1 MGKAWASLVAQNPN
15 WGSISHVVY
24 SKAHSPT
31 TLTILTLCFV
41 HRLPIFHL
49 QTKSHDFMFEKKGQL
64 DPKPEAQGMD
74 VVQGISQEVIPKSG
88 CLFHDHVQGYLELNT
103 SQAFQRLGK
112 DLAPLSRS
120 LPEVIHH
127 LPGIVRIL
135 TDRLR
140 HTWGPAHEHALFLVA
155 VLAKEVGAE
164 LYAGG
169 HFDSLMD
176 TLLVTLDPSN
186 PENTAR
192 VVQSMAH
199 LFTSLHRPILRD
211 LNVLK
216 RYYGP
221 LLGHRK
227 VFVRKYAAEAL
238 AGLLRR
244 LEDERLCKHLKGVVK
259 AATTAMA
266 SQGSLRQEE
275 RRGASRKPKDSG
287 LIKNGAE
294 RRGADLMDGMALLIF
309 YITRGVQSQ
318 GQLHSKA
325 VPVVRALLQQEAHGE
340 DDVLGQV
347 HRKVVEG
354 VLVYL
359 TPHLKPAQTA
369 PLWKEALDALA
380 AAPREESGDR
390 NGLERTLHVL
400 VVLLR
405 YRKGWLL
412 SDREVRQAFLGALN
426 EAVVEHTTPPE
437 AFAFAREATKAELV
451 LLISALWDWLDM
463 RRQGSHHAPTA
474 EETATEEALVEATT
488 ALLGPESS
496 GDPAV
501 VGELASKVLRLGGCM
516 DDPDSQTLVVNACL
530 ARAVMPTCP
539 LASWVGLLNNLVGE
553 KPDILRRGDPT
564 RVADLGRD
572 LIGRIEKKNESE
584 DTSLSEQMF
593 ALRCLPSVLRAAGRG
608 RSPSDLSL
616 RAHALGAV
624 ETLVNDPQAE
634 EILASQAAMALIE
647 LWEADRDSSGAQE
660 MSSATEKV
668 AGGKEKSPRKP
679 HPLPGTQPS
688 AERQGLAA
696 SMWKQ
701 LQASPSLLGT
711 IRALTALLASDDS
724 LLPALPLEEALLL
737 LSSNLHSPSHLLRLS
752 TLRLMVLMPQLSF
765 REAGAKK
772 GDANT
777 RSNTNNEESSFVGP
791 CRALATCLELEAA
804 SVSISAERTF
814 GVLLNRIEVWANS
827 GRLPGPYIG
836 PLASHC
842 LGLLHVRFAELWQ
855 LTARTFAALSSAC
868 RRAEETHAI
877 WGHVVATM
885 AEVDSRL
892 VAMKGKESTGNSG
905 EEGAEGNENDQEG
918 KRGMDLLLRRLGGN
932 LWAVSNLPPSE
943 EIRTAS
949 FLLGDGTL
957 GSSGEDIGGGQASK
971 LGSTDPLTSLSWV
984 FDFITRSPTLLS
996 RKSDELSSLFVGFLL
1011 HQYFAMYV
1019 DDPASLELKGE
1030 LARFLKEQ
1038 MELQT
1043 HTHKEATSSASVVF
1057 VTAASAAKTSDLLTP
1072 ARLSSAKAARGK
1084 LLAYLRI
1091 FAVGGI
1097 PRGGD
1102 GRALLLRIFVTFL
1115 SRPDNAVVVATLD
1128 CLINAKL
1135 PYLTPYATTCKAL
1148 LKDIHLRDE
1157 LVRFSLTKDIQSEHR
1172 AEFVPLLIRLLFG
1185 RFLAKASRARTRT
1198 SKDSPAARR
1207 TAIVSFMAGAQGET
1221 EFREF
1226 VHLMLRPFLVD
1237 ATASFDTKNNLDVI
1251 AASAGRRLGFLHL
1264 LSSVIRQMGF
1274 HVLPFVGTFV
1284 EVTLRLLGEGYRD
1297 ASAVHNAREGD
1308 EDGENEWHGVGGDDD
1323 DSRDGRDGGQERGDE
1338 DEENEVEDG
1347 DIQVRRGHTQ
1357 GSLRLLSTRVISEL
1371 FDQYAESF
1379 DFTSVA
1385 PRLWTVL
1392 GPSVSRLPA
1401 MCSGARQPPALLDL
1415 LLTLTQHDALL
1426 PIYIAFEATLT
1437 PTLLACLSSGQAP
1450 PATVAGPILSIME
1463 RLCEHDGASH
1473 LLSHLPALVKHITER
1488 LEKVHAAT
1496 NNNDSLLERSLDL
1509 LCNISQ
1515 LAARNRARAREEEG
1529 MVATPA
1535 TVEDAT
1541 LSSLFGFLL
1550 PRLKSPRLLRAPT
1563 KALVLG
1569 AYGALVPHMAS
1580 PRRDVVQLSKLLGP
1594 AGLGP
1599 VGFEPTGPLR
1609 QPLVAALAA
1618 MADAHGDMQDLRPVM
1633 EMIHLLNAP
1642 DEEGLEGRN
1651 LDVVM
1656 PAWTRLAEPELWA
1669 RLMAETGGS
1678 GLALLPLVTHAL
1690 SCLHDGEVVVRVAA
1704 GASLRA
1710 LVAAAGQ
1717 GTEKEW
1723 LWLLQAGLLP
1733 SVRAGMDQAKD
1744 TVRQGYVQVMAA
1756 LVRSAGTLRT
1766 RTPTRGEKRTEAPSW
1781 ISAHAL
1787 LFHGDLAC
1795 LVRETDAEA
1804 DFFQNIIHIQV
1815 HRRARALQRLT
1826 KLLKESDDET
1836 VKLEEAG
1843 LENTLILTPALSSSS
1858 LVHVLLPLASQPVLS
1873 VDRTIQVKAPDPTLL
1888 HESILATAAVARR
1901 LSWSHYNGLFRRFL
1915 REISLV
1921 DLTPVGQSPASRE
1934 RALVNGLCHVLDVFH
1949 FPLTPPSSSADQDE
1963 KGSTDAVSTMADSE
1977 MGGAMQNGREDK
1989 GGGKAEDEAEGVRER
2004 SISNPPTDA
2013 LKKDVIW
2020 RAVTT
2025 QLLPSLRGLLL
2036 KDSKDKE
2043 GGKQK
2048 VLRAP
2053 MALALLKL
2061 IKMLP
2066 RTSYEQ
2072 ELTRLFMS
2080 VCGTLRSRDSNVR
2093 DAAREVLAKMAQDLG
2108 PTYLGMIIKELKGAL
2123 REGYMLHIRIFT
2135 LHTVLRSLEE
2145 VYKPPLDA
2153 PSLPVPRASLAA
2165 GPSPETSSYGNG
2177 SDSNAHALRPP
2188 LDACLTEIVALL
2200 TEDLFGEAAGA
2211 KEAEAEVKSATIK
2224 EAKGQKALDGLEILS
2239 RLLLFRP
2246 TYAVA
2251 CPEDPGA
2258 LSSVHALVKPF
2269 LLQLHDSESPRM
2281 HGRVNE
2287 ALQRVVAGL
2296 SVNPSLK
2303 AEEVLLYVYGLISPF
2318 VLSEDEDE
2326 EESGGLDGQEPEAEA
2341 SESEV
2346 DEEDDLQVIGK
2357 AAVKATEAPKP
2368 DLHRPKKEVP
2378 SWLPVDGTLKLAVEA
2393 KQVQRMAAREEIRVL
2408 DGKNAPK
2415 LTGWGRHGTK
2425 ARRAEGGMFGS
2436 PAALAAGVLGLRLLH
2451 SYLKRLGQPSE
2462 ELIPVLDPYVGLLAR
2477 CVRRRV
2483 NDSIVLLSL
2492 KCLALML
2499 RHLSSLPSLTFL
2511 TPRLVRSSLSL
2522 LSMAG
2527 GPANSR
2533 DEIVQSCLRILTI
2546 LIAASGNSI
2555 EDDAPLGPLGLT
2567 QPEKRPSLPIPTKSL
2582 GALVCLLR
2590 AAALDY
2596 DHVNAPFALVRA
2608 LVARRAMVPEMYDLM
2623 EQMLGIAVTS
2633 RRPTVRQMGGQI
2645 IVSFLLHYPLSSVKV
2660 AGFLQQ
2666 AVRNLDY
2673 EYAEGRMAA
2682 FGLLQTLIMKLQV
2695 SMLNE
2700 HAQVVFF
2707 PMVLRLVN
2715 DPCPKTRAAAA
2726 DAISA
2731 LLRRVSGDVF
2741 NTLLDYQCRWMRMHV
2756 ENEGLARAAAQAVG
2770 LFVDS
2775 RPDLF
2780 KRGGEDG
2787 LGMELLV
2794 LFSDTLASVEKRGP
2808 VPDVQADGL
2817 ESPHEREGEAAL
2829 GWEMAYHCLGTISRI
2844 YARLPGMVESF
2855 LHGFPEGMT
2864 LLSATSEILCYR
2876 HAWVR
2881 LAASRVIGQYLDRRA
2896 TGGKTRTLI
2905 TGTQLRSSPF
2915 LSDPAHCAALARRL
2929 CVQIDRPS
2937 VAPELSLRAVKSLVF
2952 LTSAMV
2958 HTELE
2963 LEHGGGS
2970 PVRADAALEGE
2981 EEDVGG
2987 GESEVGVQEKGD
2999 APKDLL
3005 SWIFHRLSY
3014 MARRKGEDRRCAV
3027 FQFFAAV
3034 TTLEGQAVV
3043 ERFLPHML
3051 SPLYRATSDG
3061 QAEASAHGNDA
3072 VELAK
3077 EVTSLIE
3084 EKAGATAF
3092 LKAFSD
3098 VQKQATQK
3106 RASRKQARAVEAITD
3121 PGAAA
3126 QRKLAKNVMKRET
3139 IKRKKGKYR
3148 EIRGGAPPGER
3159 ASKRQRSVGEGNKDE
3174 GM

>member
-1 MGKAWASLVAQNPN
+1 
-15 WGSISHVVY
+15 
-24 SKAHSPT
+24 
-31 TLTILTLCFV
+31 
-41 HRLPIFHL
+41 
-49 QTKSHDFMFEKKGQL
+49 
-64 DPKPEAQGMD
+64 
-74 VVQGISQEVIPKSG
+74 
-88 CLFHDHVQGYLELNT
+88 
-103 SQAFQRLGK
+103 
-112 DLAPLSRS
+112 
-120 LPEVIHH
+120 
-127 LPGIVRIL
+127 
-135 TDRLR
+135 
-140 HTWGPAHEHALFLVA
+140 
-155 VLAKEVGAE
+155 
-164 LYAGG
+164 
-169 HFDSLMD
+169 
-176 TLLVTLDPSN
+176 
-186 PENTAR
+186 
-192 VVQSMAH
+192 
-199 LFTSLHRPILRD
+199 
-211 LNVLK
+211 
-216 RYYGP
+216 
-221 LLGHRK
+221 
-227 VFVRKYAAEAL
+227 
-238 AGLLRR
+238 
-244 LEDERLCKHLKGVVK
+244 
-259 AATTAMA
+259 
-266 SQGSLRQEE
+266 
-275 RRGASRKPKDSG
+275 
-287 LIKNGAE
+287 
-294 RRGADLMDGMALLIF
+294 
-309 YITRGVQSQ
+309 
-318 GQLHSKA
+318 
-325 VPVVRALLQQEAHGE
+325 
-340 DDVLGQV
+340 
-347 HRKVVEG
+347 
-354 VLVYL
+354 
-359 TPHLKPAQTA
+359 
-369 PLWKEALDALA
+369 
-380 AAPREESGDR
+380 
-390 NGLERTLHVL
+390 
-400 VVLLR
+400 
-405 YRKGWLL
+405 
-412 SDREVRQAFLGALN
+412 
-426 EAVVEHTTPPE
+426 
-437 AFAFAREATKAELV
+437 
-451 LLISALWDWLDM
+451 
-463 RRQGSHHAPTA
+463 
-474 EETATEEALVEATT
+474 
-488 ALLGPESS
+488 
-496 GDPAV
+496 
-501 VGELASKVLRLGGCM
+501 
-516 DDPDSQTLVVNACL
+516 
-530 ARAVMPTCP
+530 
-539 LASWVGLLNNLVGE
+539 
-553 KPDILRRGDPT
+553 
-564 RVADLGRD
+564 
-572 LIGRIEKKNESE
+572 
-584 DTSLSEQMF
+584 
-593 ALRCLPSVLRAAGRG
+593 
-608 RSPSDLSL
+608 
-616 RAHALGAV
+616 
-624 ETLVNDPQAE
+624 
-634 EILASQAAMALIE
+634 
-647 LWEADRDSSGAQE
+647 
-660 MSSATEKV
+660 
-668 AGGKEKSPRKP
+668 
-679 HPLPGTQPS
+679 
-688 AERQGLAA
+688 
-696 SMWKQ
+696 
-701 LQASPSLLGT
+701 
-711 IRALTALLASDDS
+711 
-724 LLPALPLEEALLL
+724 
-737 LSSNLHSPSHLLRLS
+737 
-752 TLRLMVLMPQLSF
+752 
-765 REAGAKK
+765 
-772 GDANT
+772 
-777 RSNTNNEESSFVGP
+777 
-791 CRALATCLELEAA
+791 
-804 SVSISAERTF
+804 
-814 GVLLNRIEVWANS
+814 
-827 GRLPGPYIG
+827 
-836 PLASHC
+836 
-842 LGLLHVRFAELWQ
+842 
-855 LTARTFAALSSAC
+855 
-868 RRAEETHAI
+868 
-877 WGHVVATM
+877 
-885 AEVDSRL
+885 
-892 VAMKGKESTGNSG
+892 
-905 EEGAEGNENDQEG
+905 
-918 KRGMDLLLRRLGGN
+918 
-932 LWAVSNLPPSE
+932 
-943 EIRTAS
+943 
-949 FLLGDGTL
+949 
-957 GSSGEDIGGGQASK
+957 
-971 LGSTDPLTSLSWV
+971 
-984 FDFITRSPTLLS
+984 
-996 RKSDELSSLFVGFLL
+996 
-1011 HQYFAMYV
+1011 
-1019 DDPASLELKGE
+1019 
-1030 LARFLKEQ
+1030 
-1038 MELQT
+1038 
-1043 HTHKEATSSASVVF
+1043 
-1057 VTAASAAKTSDLLTP
+1057 
-1072 ARLSSAKAARGK
+1072 
-1084 LLAYLRI
+1084 
-1091 FAVGGI
+1091 
-1097 PRGGD
+1097 
-1102 GRALLLRIFVTFL
+1102 
-1115 SRPDNAVVVATLD
+1115 
-1128 CLINAKL
+1128 
-1135 PYLTPYATTCKAL
+1135 
-1148 LKDIHLRDE
+1148 
-1157 LVRFSLTKDIQSEHR
+1157 
-1172 AEFVPLLIRLLFG
+1172 
-1185 RFLAKASRARTRT
+1185 
-1198 SKDSPAARR
+1198 
-1207 TAIVSFMAGAQGET
+1207 
-1221 EFREF
+1221 
-1226 VHLMLRPFLVD
+1226 
-1237 ATASFDTKNNLDVI
+1237 
-1251 AASAGRRLGFLHL
+1251 
-1264 LSSVIRQMGF
+1264 
-1274 HVLPFVGTFV
+1274 
-1284 EVTLRLLGEGYRD
+1284 
-1297 ASAVHNAREGD
+1297 
-1308 EDGENEWHGVGGDDD
+1308 
-1323 DSRDGRDGGQERGDE
+1323 
-1338 DEENEVEDG
+1338 
-1347 DIQVRRGHTQ
+1347 
-1357 GSLRLLSTRVISEL
+1357 
-1371 FDQYAESF
+1371 
-1379 DFTSVA
+1379 
-1385 PRLWTVL
+1385 
-1392 GPSVSRLPA
+1392 
-1401 MCSGARQPPALLDL
+1401 
-1415 LLTLTQHDALL
+1415 
-1426 PIYIAFEATLT
+1426 
-1437 PTLLACLSSGQAP
+1437 
-1450 PATVAGPILSIME
+1450 
-1463 RLCEHDGASH
+1463 
-1473 LLSHLPALVKHITER
+1473 
-1488 LEKVHAAT
+1488 
-1496 NNNDSLLERSLDL
+1496 
-1509 LCNISQ
+1509 
-1515 LAARNRARAREEEG
+1515 
-1529 MVATPA
+1529 
-1535 TVEDAT
+1535 
-1541 LSSLFGFLL
+1541 
-1550 PRLKSPRLLRAPT
+1550 
-1563 KALVLG
+1563 
-1569 AYGALVPHMAS
+1569 
-1580 PRRDVVQLSKLLGP
+1580 
-1594 AGLGP
+1594 
-1599 VGFEPTGPLR
+1599 
-1609 QPLVAALAA
+1609 
-1618 MADAHGDMQDLRPVM
+1618 
-1633 EMIHLLNAP
+1633 
-1642 DEEGLEGRN
+1642 
-1651 LDVVM
+1651 
-1656 PAWTRLAEPELWA
+1656 
-1669 RLMAETGGS
+1669 
-1678 GLALLPLVTHAL
+1678 
-1690 SCLHDGEVVVRVAA
+1690 
-1704 GASLRA
+1704 
-1710 LVAAAGQ
+1710 
-1717 GTEKEW
+1717 
-1723 LWLLQAGLLP
+1723 
-1733 SVRAGMDQAKD
+1733 
-1744 TVRQGYVQVMAA
+1744 
-1756 LVRSAGTLRT
+1756 
-1766 RTPTRGEKRTEAPSW
+1766 
-1781 ISAHAL
+1781 
-1787 LFHGDLAC
+1787 
-1795 LVRETDAEA
+1795 
-1804 DFFQNIIHIQV
+1804 
-1815 HRRARALQRLT
+1815 
-1826 KLLKESDDET
+1826 
-1836 VKLEEAG
+1836 
-1843 LENTLILTPALSSSS
+1843 
-1858 LVHVLLPLASQPVLS
+1858 
-1873 VDRTIQVKAPDPTLL
+1873 
-1888 HESILATAAVARR
+1888 
-1901 LSWSHYNGLFRRFL
+1901 
-1915 REISLV
+1915 
-1921 DLTPVGQSPASRE
+1921 
-1934 RALVNGLCHVLDVFH
+1934 
-1949 FPLTPPSSSADQDE
+1949 
-1963 KGSTDAVSTMADSE
+1963 MADSE

-2787 LGMELLV
+2787 LGMELLL

-2876 HAWVR
+2876 HAW
-2881 LAASRVIGQYLDRRA
+2881 
-2896 TGGKTRTLI
+2896 
-2905 TGTQLRSSPF
+2905 
-2915 LSDPAHCAALARRL
+2915 
-2929 CVQIDRPS
+2929 IDRPS
-2937 VAPELSLRAVKSLVF
+2937 LAPELSLRAVKSLVF

-3077 EVTSLIE
+3077 EVTALIE